1 MSGVCLEPEYMK
13 LLEELIRG
21 ISLHKSNKTT
31 ELFAKMYK
39 KKLRETG
46 CLGPSNEMIMS
57 KFCEAIENQSLDMN
71 LLK

>member
-21 ISLHKSNKTT
+21 ISLHEPSKTT

-46 CLGPSNEMIMS
+46 CLGAEDKLVMS
-57 KFCEAIENQSLDMN
+57 KFAEAFEND
-71 LLK
+71 